1 MSKSQKDRAR
11 QSDVGGRAS
20 GRQAG
25 EEKELI
31 PLKYQHLAAIV
42 LLFLSIMLFFN
53 PIIFG
58 GKAFLDVDTIASH
71 SFDTFLADARKD
83 GIFPLWNP
91 YIFCGM
97 PAYGSLTVTGERLF
111 DLTALALGKASQLF
125 SAILLNPQG
134 GWVFFFYVVFACGM
148 YLFTYHKLKSK
159 FAAFLAAF
167 AATFSMYIII
177 WAMTGHNTKIA
188 VMAFFPYILFV
199 IEKLRERFSLPP
211 ALLLVL
217 LLHFTFLP
225 SHVQMIFY
233 VYLAIYIYVVV
244 LFMQESIKKKD
255 RLFTVVVGVLAL
267 YPFLTTALPAN
278 IIHQIIFAVVAITLV
293 VYVVWRII
301 KVKEY
306 QPPARALLAVIAA
319 ALLAFSM
326 DADRYLSVWEYNPY
340 SIRGTNPI
348 VPSSQQGE
356 VKTVEGGLDYDYA
369 TSWSFAPG
377 EMITWLVP
385 SWYGFGVQEYQGLFS
400 NNQRTMMNFYWGPQ
414 PFTHAPQYMGI
425 IILLLAIFGFVKNRK
440 DPFVQYLGVMIG
452 LSLLIAFGREFPLIY
467 DLMYRYFPMFNKF
480 RIPSM
485 ILVLVQIFVP
495 ILAAYGLVSL
505 VKEARELHGASLL
518 KRKKSILYALGA
530 SIVIGLGLTLI
541 YESLL
546 PRQAI
551 QNMFSTVFQY
561 QLPRDRVVE
570 QVFRQIPPQVSTQ
583 LAAHVAGLVKA
594 DIYMAIGLLA
604 VSLGSLYYFIQGKLK
619 FTTFAVVTVLVIG
632 FDLWRVAY
640 KPMDP
645 QDRTAQQQVFRAPD
659 YVEFLEKDST
669 VFRVLQLRQG
679 QVFYDNS
686 LAYWRLQNVYGYHGA
701 KLRAYQDLVDVAGLD
716 NPLVWSLTNVK
727 YVVSD
732 EPDSSAG
739 LGLVYNGRQYKVYAN
754 LSALPRAF
762 FVRRYEVADG
772 LSILSKIRDGAFDPQ
787 DVAFFMEEPKLQ
799 IESPHPAAKAEFVSY
814 GIQDME
820 LKVTTDANNLLFFSE
835 TYYPEGWKAY
845 LDGKE
850 IPIYRVNYLF
860 RAVVVPGG
868 IHRLEM
874 KFEPSGFSLG
884 KNLSLLANVIVIG
897 GLGYFGLD
905 RWLKRRREGRGGEK
919 ER

>member
-1 MSKSQKDRAR
+1 MSKSKKERAR
-11 QSDVGGRAS
+11 PSDARSNGGAGRAGGRAS
-20 GRQAG
+20 SRQAS
-25 EEKELI
+25 EEKDLI

-42 LLFLSIMLFFN
+42 LLFLSIVLFFN
-53 PIIFG
+53 PIVFG

-71 SFDTFLADARKD
+71 AFDTFLADAKEA

-97 PAYGSLTVTGERLF
+97 PAYGSLTVTGERVF

-159 FAAFLAAF
+159 FAAFVAAF
-167 AATFSMYIII
+167 AATFSMYVII
-177 WAMTGHNTKIA
+177 WAMVGHNTKIS
-188 VMAFFPYILFV
+188 VIAFFPYMLFV
-199 IEKLRERFSLPP
+199 IEKLRERFTLPL
-211 ALLLVL
+211 ALFLVL

-233 VYLAIYIYVVV
+233 VFLSIAIYL
-244 LFMQESIKKKD
+244 LF
-255 RLFTVVVGVLAL
+255 
-267 YPFLTTALPAN
+267 FL
-278 IIHQIIFAVVAITLV
+278 
-293 VYVVWRII
+293 
-301 KVKEY
+301 VK
-306 QPPARALLAVIAA
+306 ALLKRKVQPDESTAVHDGWKPIVRTGVVFALAA
-319 ALLAFSM
+319 ALAFSM

-348 VPSSQQGE
+348 VPSSQQAE
-356 VKTVEGGLDYDYA
+356 TKTVEGGLDYDYA

-385 SWYGFGVQEYQGLFS
+385 SWYGFGYQEYQGLFS
-400 NNQRTMMNFYWGPQ
+400 NNQRTMTNFYWGPQ

-425 IILLLAIFGFVKNRK
+425 IILLLAVFGFVKNRK
-440 DPFVQYLGVMIG
+440 DPFVQYLSVMIG
-452 LSLLIAFGREFPLIY
+452 FSLLIAFGREFPLIY

-530 SIVIGLGLTLI
+530 SIVIGFGMMLI

-551 QNMFSTVFQY
+551 QNMFATVFQV
-561 QLPRDRVVE
+561 QLPRDTIVE
-570 QVFRQIPPQVSTQ
+570 QYYRQIPPQVSTQ
-583 LAAHVAGLVKA
+583 LVAHVSSMVKA

-604 VSLGSLYYFIQGKLK
+604 VSLGSLYYFIQGKVK
-619 FTTFAVVTVLVIG
+619 FTTFAAVIVLVIG

-659 YVEFLEKDST
+659 YVEFLQNDST
-669 VFRVLQLRQG
+669 LFRVLHLRQG

-686 LAYWRLQNVYGYHGA
+686 LAYWRIQNVYGYHGA
-701 KLRAYQDLVDVAGLD
+701 KLRAFQDLVDVAGLN

-727 YVVSD
+727 YVISD
-732 EPDSSAG
+732 QPDSSAG
-739 LGLVYNGRQYKVYAN
+739 LGLVYNGRQNKVYTN

-772 LSILSKIRDGAFDPQ
+772 LSILSKIRDRAFDPQ
-787 DVAFFMEEPKLQ
+787 DVAFFMEDPKLQ
-799 IESPHPAAKAEFVSY
+799 IEPPHPAARAEFASY
-814 GIQDME
+814 SIQDME

-868 IHRLEM
+868 IHKLEM
-874 KFEPSGFSLG
+874 KFEPSGFYLG
-884 KNLSLLANVIVIG
+884 KNLSLVANLVVIG

-905 RWLKRRREGRGGEK
+905 RWLKRRRERREGGKNSQGVE
-919 ER
+919 